1 MERPAEKVLP
11 RFALLELFKGSLML
25 FWIKFLVAVALVEA
39 VVEITSTAEVF
50 DGIRAFLDG
59 KGEKPRKIG
68 VFSRCPYCMS
78 VWFGVG
84 AAYLLQI
91 MGFFSWMGW
100 FEPILWGF
108 LVHRASNLW
117 HELISRHLSR
127 IPFNLFIRSWTHK
140 EDK

>member
-1 MERPAEKVLP
+1 MENVLWKLP
-11 RFALLELFKGSLML
+11 IA
-25 FWIKFLVAVALVEA
+25 IVLVEA
-39 VVEITSTAEVF
+39 VVEICA
-50 DGIRAFLDG
+50 DGEIFEPIREWLAG

-68 VFSRCPYCMS
+68 VFVRCPYCMS
-78 VWFGVG
+78 VWLGVG

-108 LVHRASNLW
+108 LVHRASNIW